1 MRLVNAKKEQEK
13 IMNNEF
19 NFEKFLL
26 CEQHFGSISKKDV
39 ISTISGY
46 LTTFKKN
53 VMQVIRDRL
62 EHVQRI
68 NDYKEVGDV
77 IDNEI
82 NRMNAEY
89 IQKITEFLNTRKFN

>member
-1 MRLVNAKKEQEK
+1 
-13 IMNNEF
+13 MNNEF

-26 CEQHFGSISKKDV
+26 CEQHFGSSSKKDV